1 MIDNILATEKIS
13 RLLVKFLIPSII
25 SMVISG
31 TQTIIDGIFLGNF
44 VGENALASVNMVQPF
59 MQVIIGSS
67 MIISVG
73 SLSFIGRSLGQDKKE
88 EAQNIFRTA
97 VICTVIV
104 TTCILLAGRLFNR
117 EIAVLLG
124 SNEVLL
130 ESVSIYVKTIAVFAP
145 LMSLMFLFGF
155 IDRVLGNPELYLR
168 GMILS
173 VIVNITLNFVFI
185 KELGLGIRG
194 AAYATGIAYIAS
206 FLVVMCPMLNKMNV
220 VNIFNGKFDKSVIAP
235 IIYNGS
241 SEAIIAIAIGT
252 TAYLFNMTFMNIA
265 GEIGVAAFTTINY
278 ISEFGT
284 IIMFGISDGIGPI
297 LSYNY
302 GYKKY
307 DRVNDTLKLASK
319 INLIIGIILFL
330 TLFLFGKQL
339 VSLFANGNENVLNLA
354 VKGSKLYAFGF
365 LICGFNIINSGY
377 FTAMGNAK
385 ASVIISASRGIVF
398 IFLGIN
404 VLPMII
410 GMNGVWLTVPFAELI
425 TFIIGRYLVK
435 RTNSLILKT
444 V

>member
-1 MIDNILATEKIS
+1 
-13 RLLVKFLIPSII
+13 
-25 SMVISG
+25 
-31 TQTIIDGIFLGNF
+31 
-44 VGENALASVNMVQPF
+44 
-59 MQVIIGSS
+59 

>member
-1 MIDNILATEKIS
+1 
-13 RLLVKFLIPSII
+13 
-25 SMVISG
+25 
-31 TQTIIDGIFLGNF
+31 
-44 VGENALASVNMVQPF
+44 VQPF

>member
-1 MIDNILATEKIS
+1 MHLEVRELIDNILATEKIS

-319 INLIIGIILFL
+319 INLIL
-330 TLFLFGKQL
+330 
-339 VSLFANGNENVLNLA
+339 E
-354 VKGSKLYAFGF
+354 
-365 LICGFNIINSGY
+365 
-377 FTAMGNAK
+377 
-385 ASVIISASRGIVF
+385 
-398 IFLGIN
+398 
-404 VLPMII
+404 
-410 GMNGVWLTVPFAELI
+410 
-425 TFIIGRYLVK
+425 
-435 RTNSLILKT
+435 
-444 V
+444 